1 MRENDERK
9 SVIGFT
15 NNKAENN
22 QCTQTRENI
31 SDSARDE
38 YRKIEKIMQIFPRT
52 FPNALDIVMDEYE
65 IREHKLADDSD
76 LDEKTIVR
84 MRTRLDYK
92 PKLQTIIQLCIG
104 LKVPSI
110 ICLELIR
117 VAGFTLQ
124 PYGVEL
130 AYYCIITQKIG
141 CTLEDC
147 NEYLVTLGYAPLG
160 RGWRVA

>member
-1 MRENDERK
+1 MRDKDERK

-22 QCTQTRENI
+22 QDAHARENI
-31 SDSARDE
+31 SNQERDD
-38 YRKIEKIMQIFPRT
+38 YRRLERIMQVFPRIFPD
-52 FPNALDIVMDEYE
+52 ALDIVMKEYE
-65 IREHKLADDSD
+65 IREYRLAEDSD

-117 VAGFTLQ
+117 VAGFTLH

-130 AYYCIITQKIG
+130 AYYCIITQKVV
-141 CTLEDC
+141 CTLQDC
-147 NEYLVTLGYAPLG
+147 NEYLVALGYSPLG